1 MFDDIKFYG
10 NFGKNKSHYIFKDM
24 RKSIFA
30 VAALAAVFFASCKEQ
45 LVSMNTGLKGSD
57 TTYIT
62 AAETPQGKNILVE
75 EMSGVT
81 CVNCPDGIDQLNGYN
96 ASETYKDKLIIVG
109 IHTGGYTTPIKK
121 EGHESKY
128 DFRTDEGA
136 QIVGVLLG
144 GDPPKPAAGFDR
156 LPLGAGTPPVNI
168 LDNKSK
174 WASMLSTAFETK
186 TTPVNIS
193 IVPKYI
199 AEESAYDILVK
210 VSYTE
215 PVSEKLNLNVYLTE
229 NGIVDVQQFP
239 SEYKNDYVHNHVFRT
254 CLTSFNGQEILPAL
268 DTKEAGR
275 VFEQHFILKIDPTN
289 AKQKD
294 WKPENMEVVAFVNKA
309 GGVSDQRVL
318 QTVVAHL
325 E

>member
-1 MFDDIKFYG
+1 MHQ
-10 NFGKNKSHYIFKDM
+10 S
-24 RKSIFA
+24 RLA
-30 VAALAAVFFASCKEQ
+30 VVALTTILFASCKEK
-45 LVSMNTGLKGSD
+45 LVSGNTQLKGSD

-62 AAETPQGKNILVE
+62 SLEASQEKKILVE
-75 EMSGVT
+75 EMSGVK
-81 CVNCPDGIDQLNGYN
+81 CNNCPDGMEQLNGYN
-96 ASETYKDKLIIVG
+96 ASELYNDKLIIVG
-109 IHTGGYTTPIKK
+109 IHAGGYTAPIKVT
-121 EGHESKY
+121 GHESKY

-136 QIVGVLLG
+136 QIVGGVLG
-144 GDPPKPAAGFDR
+144 EPAGKPAAGFDR
-156 LPLGAGTPPVNI
+156 LPLGTSTPAPGNI
-168 LDNKSK
+168 LDDKLK
-174 WASMLSTAFETK
+174 WAAMLATAAETK

-193 IVPKYI
+193 IVPKYV
-199 AEESAYDILVK
+199 AEEGAYDVLVK
-210 VSYTE
+210 VSFTQ

-229 NGIVDVQQFP
+229 NGIVDVQEFP

-294 WKPENMEVVAFVNKA
+294 WKPENMELVAFVNKA
-309 GGVSDQRVL
+309 GDVYNKTVL
-318 QTVVAHL
+318 QTAVAHL